1 MKLYS
6 IILAVLLASGPLTAL
21 AVGSP
26 PPVTMINYDT
36 LVEEL
41 TQSILEKYQAGVTG
55 LNTLASSLSSSA
67 KGLSESLV
75 AGYTAYESQYCTEA
89 SFDVGSWKPAGFI
102 GAGFNLTF
110 DTGSCSFNETK
121 FLMDGVKELEC
132 TEPSMTYTKFPAS
145 YHSKFHSAPSFT
157 SKSCALSKDFGE
169 DSVSVLATFDG
180 TTSPSTAELT
190 AKITSEIKTLL
201 STLGIN
207 APSASG

>member
-1 MKLYS
+1 MYHYPAPRGRRATTLNNAPPLFS
-6 IILAVLLASGPLTAL
+6 LLSPCPTFIPLAV
-21 AVGSP
+21 
-26 PPVTMINYDT
+26 
-36 LVEEL
+36 
-41 TQSILEKYQAGVTG
+41 
-55 LNTLASSLSSSA
+55 
-67 KGLSESLV
+67 
-75 AGYTAYESQYCTEA
+75 
-89 SFDVGSWKPAGFI
+89 
-102 GAGFNLTF
+102 
-110 DTGSCSFNETK
+110 
-121 FLMDGVKELEC
+121 DGVKELEC